1 MTNMNSAPLAPRP
14 YSMTTRADA
23 AQRNAQAILDA
34 TIELYWQLPIEEI
47 TMSMIASR
55 AGVSTQTVVRK
66 YGNRDAVFTAA
77 AARAHEQIFTRRDQ
91 IEPGNVQQVVARLI
105 EHYEEVGD
113 GVMKLLS
120 EEHVLPAI
128 AEVVAIGRRSHR
140 DWCERAF
147 APQLS
152 AHKGARRN
160 LFAAQLVALC
170 DVYTWKLLRRDSG
183 LSAKQTQAA
192 IIEMVVALEGSKR

>member
-1 MTNMNSAPLAPRP
+1 MNFVPLAPRP
-14 YSMTTRADA
+14 YSMTNRADA
-23 AQRNAQAILDA
+23 AQRTAQSILDA
-34 TIELYWQLPIEEI
+34 TIELYWQLPIDEI

-77 AARAHEQIFTRRDQ
+77 AARAHEQIFTSRDQ

-105 EHYEEVGD
+105 EHYEAVGD
-113 GVMKLLS
+113 GVIKLLS
-120 EEHVLPAI
+120 EEHALPAI
-128 AEVVAIGRRSHR
+128 AEVVAIGRQSHR

-147 APQLS
+147 APQLT
-152 AHKGARRN
+152 AHRGARRK
-160 LFAAQLVALC
+160 LLTAQLVALC

-183 LSAKQTQAA
+183 LSAKQSQAA
-192 IIEMVVALEGSKR
+192 IAEMIVALGGSKR